1 MWGARTSAAAG
12 PTRGAAAAARAAR
25 SGYLGKSHRTIVRA
39 QFVLVAVDAN
49 SSLVERVGVV
59 FSLGSGLTKGAP
71 EPFVPISC

>member
-1 MWGARTSAAAG
+1 MGCADVRRCGAD
-12 PTRGAAAAARAAR
+12 TRRRRAARAAR